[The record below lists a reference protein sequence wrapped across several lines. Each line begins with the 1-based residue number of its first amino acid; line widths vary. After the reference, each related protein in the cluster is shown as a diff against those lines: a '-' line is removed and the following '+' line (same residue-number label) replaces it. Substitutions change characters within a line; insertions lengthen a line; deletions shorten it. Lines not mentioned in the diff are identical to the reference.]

1 MSRTLVIGDIHGAY
15 IALQQ
20 ILERANVTTDDT
32 LVFLGDYVDGWS
44 QSIQVIDFL
53 LELRLTH
60 NCIFM
65 RGNHDELLLNWMKTG
80 KHNELWFKHGG
91 KITAEVYAKVA
102 EEKKAIH
109 QAFLEELED
118 YYLNDNNKLFL
129 HAGFTN
135 LHGVAN
141 EFAPHMFYWDRTL
154 WETALALDDRL
165 DRDDPVY
172 PKRLK
177 VYNEI
182 FIGHTAVTRIGK
194 TTPINKANVWNI
206 DTGAAHKGPLTII
219 DAETKRYWQSEPVYT
234 LYPDEDG
241 RN

>member
-65 RGNHDELLLNWMKTG
+65 RGNHDDLLLNWMKTG

-91 KITAEVYAKVA
+91 KITTEVYNATTP
-102 EEKKAIH
+102 EKRALH
-109 QAFLEELED
+109 QQFLEALED
-118 YYLNDNNKLFL
+118 YYLNKDNKLFL

-135 LHGVAN
+135 LHGIAN
-141 EFAPHMFYWDRTL
+141 EYASRMFYWDRTL
-154 WETALALDDRL
+154 WEMALALDDRL
-165 DRDDPVY
+165 DKSDPKY
-172 PKRLK
+172 PNRFK

-182 FIGHTAVTRIGK
+182 FIGHTAVTRIGA
-194 TTPINKANVWNI
+194 TTPVNKANVWNI
-206 DTGAAHKGPLTII
+206 DTGAAYKGPLTII
-219 DAETKRYWQSEPVYT
+219 DADTKTYWQSEPVYT